1 MRKHLGFF
9 RSPSWNWFGDAGLL
23 VIRLGLGFMFLLH
36 GIPKLAGG
44 PEVWAGMG
52 EEMAYAGLPFREPI
66 WFLLA
71 AIIEVAGGFSM
82 IAGYFMRGACSL
94 LFIVMVVAIVL
105 HVRRDDEYLVL
116 THAIENAIVFL
127 GLVLAGPG
135 RFSADQKLEEL
146 REQRAL
152 RGR

>member
-1 MRKHLGFF
+1 M
-9 RSPSWNWFGDAGLL
+9 NGLL
-23 VIRLGLGFMFLLH
+23 DG
-36 GIPKLAGG
+36 
-44 PEVWAGMG
+44 
-52 EEMAYAGLPFREPI
+52 
-66 WFLLA
+66 
-71 AIIEVAGGFSM
+71 
-82 IAGYFMRGACSL
+82 